1 MQFIGILGIIL
12 FIGIAYIFS
21 KNRSAIN
28 WRTVFWGLGL
38 QIFFALSILGTPAVS
53 FTTTAILL
61 LLVIT
66 YLLQVRFIPYIHSEY
81 YPIAS
86 LRKLNSSIIILLG
99 MIKMVIL
106 PVGIAYVFGKSN
118 EILITHTI
126 NIIWG
131 VTGIIWI
138 ARKFIQNK
146 TFQLTPI
153 NSGLVAIAMS
163 MSLGLSIAIVEISA
177 GERGSVSYNVQQLS
191 QAVGTFLSVPT
202 KAGTSMIFGPLA
214 EIKEPWYF
222 LFFVQ
227 VLPTIVFFSAFISVL
242 YYLGIIQT
250 LIQEIAKFMSWSMK
264 TTGAETLSCSGN
276 IFVGQTEA
284 PILIKPYLKKMS
296 NSEIHAVMTGGFAT
310 IAGGVFAGFVAMG
323 IDASYL
329 ISASVMSAPAAL
341 MLSKIFYPETDNSK
355 TTGEVEMPD
364 EQISDTLIGAAAQG
378 TGDGLS
384 LALNVGATLLSFIAL
399 IKVVDMGLGAISP
412 SLNLNII
419 FGSVFQY
426 LAFVLGVSPE
436 DMQAVGS
443 LLGNKIAINEFV
455 AYGNLAELIKN
466 NAISERS
473 QAIAT
478 YALCGFANFS
488 SIGIQIG
495 GISPM
500 APERKSD
507 IASLGFSAMWAG
519 AFASWMTAAI
529 AGMFIV

>member
-1 MQFIGILGIIL
+1 MQFIGILGIVL
-12 FIGIAYIFS
+12 FIGIAYMFS
-21 KNRSAIN
+21 NNRTAIN
-28 WRTVFWGLGL
+28 WKTVLWGLGL
-38 QIFFALSILGTPAVS
+38 QIFFALSILGSTVVS
-53 FTTTAILL
+53 FTATALLL
-61 LLVIT
+61 LLVLV
-66 YLLQVRFIPYIHSEY
+66 YLIQICFTPYMRSDS

-86 LRKLNSSIIILLG
+86 LRQMNSSIIMILGIIKLG
-99 MIKMVIL
+99 LL
-106 PVGIAYVFGKSN
+106 PVGLAYFFGKTN
-118 EILITHTI
+118 ELLITHII
-126 NIIWG
+126 NALWAL
-131 VTGIIWI
+131 VLLVWI
-138 ARKFIQNK
+138 VRKFTKNNFLQ
-146 TFQLTPI
+146 TTPL
-153 NSGLVAIAMS
+153 NSGFVAIAMS
-163 MSLGLSIAIVEISA
+163 MSLGLCIAIVETSA
-177 GERGSVSYNVQQLS
+177 GERGSISYNVQQLS
-191 QAVGTFLSVPT
+191 VAVGNFLSIPT
-202 KAGTSMIFGPLA
+202 NAGASMIFGSLA
-214 EIKEPWYF
+214 NIQEPWYF

-242 YYLGIIQT
+242 YYIGIIQT
-250 LIQEIAKFMSWSMK
+250 IIQEIAKFMSWSMG
-264 TTGAETLSCSGN
+264 TSGAETLSCSGN

-284 PILIKPYLKKMS
+284 PILIKPYLKEMT

-341 MLSKIFYPETDNSK
+341 MLSKIFYPETQESK
-355 TTGEVEMPD
+355 TKGDVSISE
-364 EQISDTLIGAAAQG
+364 EQLSDNIIGAAAQG
-378 TGDGLS
+378 THDGLH
-384 LALNVGATLLSFIAL
+384 LALNVGATLLAFIAL

-412 SLNLNII
+412 SLNLNVI
-419 FGSVFQY
+419 FGSLFQY
-426 LAFVLGVSPE
+426 VALVLGVSPE
-436 DMQAVGS
+436 DMKAVGS

-529 AGMFIV
+529 AGMFIS